1 MESDLS
7 LIEKIKSE
15 NNENSL
21 VELIERH
28 SGIYIYIVDQFSKN
42 HNPLLDK
49 SLILE
54 DKDCVIYESAMK
66 YNPKA
71 NVKFSTYLANQAR
84 WMCLNH
90 INKKKKI
97 KESSMQDLELDP
109 SSEETPL
116 NEVLKL
122 EGYNMLREMLEK
134 ENDER
139 VKKIIDIRYNSD
151 NIKLIPW
158 RVIADELKLSI
169 QGCINIHD
177 RFIAKV
183 QKELNKKKNYV

>member
-1 MESDLS
+1 
-7 LIEKIKSE
+7 
-15 NNENSL
+15 
-21 VELIERH
+21 
-28 SGIYIYIVDQFSKN
+28 
-42 HNPLLDK
+42 
-49 SLILE
+49 
-54 DKDCVIYESAMK
+54 
-66 YNPKA
+66 
-71 NVKFSTYLANQAR
+71 
-84 WMCLNH
+84 
-90 INKKKKI
+90 
-97 KESSMQDLELDP
+97 MQDLEIDP